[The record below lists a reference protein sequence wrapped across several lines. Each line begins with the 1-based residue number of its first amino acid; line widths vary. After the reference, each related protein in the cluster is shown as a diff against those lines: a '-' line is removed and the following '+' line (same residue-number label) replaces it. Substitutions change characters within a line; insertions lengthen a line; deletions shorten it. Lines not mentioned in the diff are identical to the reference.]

1 LVIFCLY
8 ILMYSNYILY
18 FLVLVILFLLIINK
32 LNFANKKE
40 NFNTGVNGNIVI
52 LNKLIRNINN
62 GIDEPDKS
70 KLLNKLITL
79 DTIDI

>member
-1 LVIFCLY
+1 
-8 ILMYSNYILY
+8 MYSNYILY

-62 GIDEPDKS
+62 GIDGPNKS
-70 KLLNKLITL
+70 KSLNKLITL

>member
-1 LVIFCLY
+1 MAQQSINFTRHPRHQN
-8 ILMYSNYILY
+8 ILNWAAQ
-18 FLVLVILFLLIINK
+18 FLQS
-32 LNFANKKE
+32 AD
-40 NFNTGVNGNIVI
+40 FNTGLNWKIVI

>member
-1 LVIFCLY
+1 
-8 ILMYSNYILY
+8 MYSNYILY

-62 GIDEPDKS
+62 GIDEPNKS
-70 KLLNKLITL
+70 KSLNKLITL

>member
-1 LVIFCLY
+1 
-8 ILMYSNYILY
+8 MYSNYILY

-70 KLLNKLITL
+70 DLLNKLITL

>member
-1 LVIFCLY
+1 
-8 ILMYSNYILY
+8 MYSNYILY

-62 GIDEPDKS
+62 GIDSPDKS
-70 KLLNKLITL
+70 KSLNKLITL

>member
-1 LVIFCLY
+1 MFVY
-8 ILMYSNYILY
+8 INVFELY
-18 FLVLVILFLLIINK
+18 FIFFSVSNIIINK

>member
-1 LVIFCLY
+1 
-8 ILMYSNYILY
+8 MYSNYILY